1 MAETATSSDGSA
13 IAFERSGA
21 GPVLVIV
28 GGALNTRRSPGG
40 LVPLLS
46 GRLTVVTFDRRGRG
60 DSTDAST
67 AAGPHGFAVP
77 DARDHRG
84 AIAREVAD
92 LHAVV
97 EAVGGSAMLYGHS
110 SGAALALE
118 AASGSSAISRVA
130 GYEPPY
136 STGGGREGVPDGG
149 ADVVQDALA
158 DGDRDR
164 AARAFLAGTG
174 MNPDTVAD
182 QPWFPGLV
190 SLAPSLP
197 YDFALVDDGPPADV
211 LSRIAVPVLLMAGGD
226 SPAWMHQA
234 AVAAERGIRDVSLRI
249 VPGQS
254 HNVDD
259 AVLAPLLLDFLVGA

>member
-1 MAETATSSDGSA
+1 MAETTSSSDGST
-13 IAFERSGA
+13 IAFERSGE
-21 GPVLVIV
+21 GPVLLIV
-28 GGALNTRRSPGG
+28 GGALNTRFSPSR
-40 LVPLLS
+40 LVPLLD

-60 DSTDAST
+60 DSTDAS
-67 AAGPHGFAVP
+67 ASPGPHGFAV
-77 DARDHRG
+77 AHTADHRD

-118 AASGSSAISRVA
+118 AASGSPSISRVA

-136 STGGGREGVPDGG
+136 SIAGRREGVPDGG
-149 ADVVQDALA
+149 AEVVRDALA

-174 MNPDTVAD
+174 TDADAAAD
-182 QPWFPGLV
+182 QPWWPGLV
-190 SLAPSLP
+190 SLAHSLP
-197 YDFALVDDGPPADV
+197 YDFALVDDGPPTDV
-211 LSRIAVPVLLMAGGD
+211 FSRIDAPVLLMAGGD
-226 SPAWMHQA
+226 SAAWMREA
-234 AVAAERGIRDVSLRI
+234 AVAAERGIPQVSLQI
-249 VPGQS
+249 VPGQA

-259 AVLAPLLLDFLVGA
+259 AVLAPLLLDFFLSA